1 MGMIERMFQ
10 LMFGGGG
17 NMVRDTVEVFRENAE
32 AGSQRGAQVQ
42 MQAMREYGQEFAIP
56 RQGWFDRF
64 MDGVNR
70 LPRPALALGTL
81 GLFVAAMID
90 PLWFSQRMQG
100 IALVPEPMW
109 WLLGVNVSFYFG
121 ARHQVKSQKFQ
132 REIVGTMAHVPQ
144 VMRNIKALVWL
155 TAAQMCACRWPQ
167 LHQMPKRHLRHG
179 ANATSDPRQCEPK
192 LCANIIGVVWGKAYS
207 WRSFSN
213 WMPLM
218 ITELGHFA
226 LILAFMVAIVQTF
239 VPLVGA
245 QRGWRSWM
253 AVAEP
258 AASAQFMLTA
268 FAFGALMW
276 AFISSD
282 FSLLLV
288 VQNSH
293 SAKPML
299 YKISGT
305 WGNHEGSMLL
315 WVLIVSL
322 FGATAAWFGTN
333 LPPSLRARVLSVQ
346 GAIGVAFFA
355 FILFTSNP
363 FTRLAVPPFD
373 GQDLNP
379 LLQDPGLAF
388 HPPFLYLGYVGLS
401 MAFSFAVAA
410 LIEGRVDAA
419 WGRWV
424 RPWTLAAWIFLTIG
438 IALGSWWAYYELGW
452 GGFWFW
458 DPVENAS
465 FMPWLLSAAL
475 LHSAI
480 VVEKRESLK
489 SWTILLAILAF
500 GFSLIGTFI
509 VRSGLL
515 TSVHAFAND
524 PERGVFILMILGFF
538 TGGALILF
546 ALRAGTMEA
555 KGVFGLVSRESA
567 LLTNNILLAV
577 SCFVVFVG
585 TMWPLVAEMF
595 FDRKLSVGPPF
606 FNMAFTPFM
615 LVLGLVLPVGAMMPW
630 KRAEIKRAFYPLRYA
645 FVLALAIAG
654 LVWVMQT
661 GRSILGP
668 IGVFLAA
675 WVVMGAV
682 IDLASRTGRG
692 GGRWG
697 RLLRLPR
704 ADWGKMLSHSGLG
717 ITMLGVAGITSWQY
731 EDIRVAQIGQP
742 YDVGAYTIT
751 LNGVADSEGPNYLTT
766 IADITLSKDGRVLSE
781 MRPEKR
787 IYPVAQMPTTEAAID
802 YNLARDVYVV
812 IGDEQDAGG
821 WAVRTYVKPLTNW
834 IWIGCAFMALGGCF
848 SLSDR
853 RFRVAAGARK
863 TNAKAV
869 PAE

>member
-1 MGMIERMFQ
+1 
-10 LMFGGGG
+10 
-17 NMVRDTVEVFRENAE
+17 
-32 AGSQRGAQVQ
+32 
-42 MQAMREYGQEFAIP
+42 
-56 RQGWFDRF
+56 
-64 MDGVNR
+64 
-70 LPRPALALGTL
+70 
-81 GLFVAAMID
+81 
-90 PLWFSQRMQG
+90 
-100 IALVPEPMW
+100 
-109 WLLGVNVSFYFG
+109 
-121 ARHQVKSQKFQ
+121 
-132 REIVGTMAHVPQ
+132 
-144 VMRNIKALVWL
+144 
-155 TAAQMCACRWPQ
+155 
-167 LHQMPKRHLRHG
+167 
-179 ANATSDPRQCEPK
+179 
-192 LCANIIGVVWGKAYS
+192 
-207 WRSFSN
+207 
-213 WMPLM
+213 
-218 ITELGHFA
+218 
-226 LILAFMVAIVQTF
+226 
-239 VPLVGA
+239 
-245 QRGWRSWM
+245 
-253 AVAEP
+253 
-258 AASAQFMLTA
+258 
-268 FAFGALMW
+268 
-276 AFISSD
+276 
-282 FSLLLV
+282 
-288 VQNSH
+288 
-293 SAKPML
+293 
-299 YKISGT
+299 
-305 WGNHEGSMLL
+305 
-315 WVLIVSL
+315 
-322 FGATAAWFGTN
+322 
-333 LPPSLRARVLSVQ
+333 
-346 GAIGVAFFA
+346 
-355 FILFTSNP
+355 
-363 FTRLAVPPFD
+363 
-373 GQDLNP
+373 
-379 LLQDPGLAF
+379 
-388 HPPFLYLGYVGLS
+388 
-401 MAFSFAVAA
+401 
-410 LIEGRVDAA
+410 
-419 WGRWV
+419 
-424 RPWTLAAWIFLTIG
+424 
-438 IALGSWWAYYELGW
+438 
-452 GGFWFW
+452 
-458 DPVENAS
+458 
-465 FMPWLLSAAL
+465 
-475 LHSAI
+475 
-480 VVEKRESLK
+480 
-489 SWTILLAILAF
+489 LAF

-675 WVVMGAV
+675 WVVMGAI

-751 LNGVADSEGPNYLTT
+751 LNGVADSEGPNYLAT